1 MFMKR
6 MILVLIAAGSAM
18 FASAQIQFG
27 VKAAYNLSNLTFSPS
42 QPGVSSKSD
51 FSGGVL
57 ASIPLLSGCSLQ
69 PEIMY
74 SGQGTNFSDSFAT
87 GKLNYGYLNVPV
99 LFKFQHSSGLFAE
112 TGPQVGFIL
121 SAKET
126 AEGQTADIKSST
138 QSTDFSWVFGIGY
151 KLPLGLGIDAR
162 YNLGLTN
169 LDKGIESSV
178 GTVKNSVFQFGL
190 YFMFPK
196 K

>member
-18 FASAQIQFG
+18 FASAQIRYG
-27 VKAAYNLSNLTFSPS
+27 VKAGYNLANLTFSPS
-42 QPGVSSKSD
+42 QTGVSSKSD
-51 FSGGVL
+51 FSAGLL
-57 ASIPLLSGCSLQ
+57 ASIPLLAGCSLQ

-74 SGQGTNFSDSFAT
+74 SGQGTSFNDSLAT

-112 TGPQVGFIL
+112 TGPQVGFLL

-126 AEGQTADIKSST
+126 AGDQSADTKSNT

-151 KLPLGLGIDAR
+151 KLPLGFGIDAR

-169 LDKGIESSV
+169 IAKDNTGNI
-178 GTVKNSVFQFGL
+178 GTAKNGVFQFGL
-190 YFMFPK
+190 FFMLPK
-196 K
+196 